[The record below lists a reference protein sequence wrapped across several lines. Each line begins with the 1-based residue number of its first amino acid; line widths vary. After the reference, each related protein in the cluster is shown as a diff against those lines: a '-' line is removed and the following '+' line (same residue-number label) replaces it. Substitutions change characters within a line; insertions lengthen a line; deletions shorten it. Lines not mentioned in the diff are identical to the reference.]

1 MHKKPLNPNQTLGL
15 KVNNQS
21 GLIENG
27 NYIASPNQDER
38 PNNELPGLVV
48 VHGISLPPNQF
59 GGEGITQLF
68 TNQLN
73 PKDHPYYETI
83 QGLRVSAHALI
94 RRDGQI
100 IQYVPFQQRAW
111 HAGLSEYKGR
121 ERCNDFSIGIEL
133 EGTDTTPYTAAQ
145 YASLSALI
153 KGLWDAYPTLQ
164 QKLVVGH
171 SDIAPGRKT
180 DPGEYFMWDS
190 LNRLLK
196 ES

>member
-1 MHKKPLNPNQTLGL
+1 MHKKNLNVNHGQDL

-27 NYIASPNQDER
+27 NYIASPNCDDR
-38 PNNELPGLVV
+38 PNHELPGLVV

-73 PKDHPYYETI
+73 PKEHPYYEAI

-100 IQYVPFQQRAW
+100 IQYVPFHQRAW
-111 HAGLSEYKGR
+111 HAGLSEYEGR

-145 YASLSALI
+145 YASLSKLI
-153 KGLWDAYPTLQ
+153 KGLWSAYPTLK
-164 QKLVVGH
+164 QKQVVGH
-171 SDIAPGRKT
+171 NDIAPGRKT

-190 LNRLLK
+190 LNRLLQK
-196 ES
+196 D